1 MISKDRKTLLQS
13 EPLKSTVAFMTNTYA
28 LLSPPSSYQ
37 RLVSLMIRV
46 FSTVG
51 WLAGLMM
58 LLAGCSTNKAA
69 NSPTPIPTMTSV
81 STEQLKNYAR
91 AVLAI
96 EPKRQ
101 EAYKEIRKSFD
112 DDQNVPEI
120 VCTRTDTIASLAKNV
135 QDIAVN
141 YCNQSKKIAESN
153 SLTIQQFNGITLSAQ
168 TDQELQKR
176 IYNELVRLKK

>member
-1 MISKDRKTLLQS
+1 
-13 EPLKSTVAFMTNTYA
+13 MTNTYA

-51 WLAGLMM
+51 WLAGLIM
-58 LLAGCSTNKAA
+58 LLAGCTNKAA
-69 NSPTPIPTMTSV
+69 NAPTPAPTMTSV

-112 DDQNVPEI
+112 GDGKVPEI
-120 VCTRTDTIASLAKNV
+120 VCTRTDTIASLDKNV

-141 YCNQSKKIAESN
+141 YCNQSKKIAETN

-176 IYNELVRLKK
+176 IYNELVRLRK

>member
-1 MISKDRKTLLQS
+1 
-13 EPLKSTVAFMTNTYA
+13 MTNTYA

-37 RLVSLMIRV
+37 RLVSLMIRL

-51 WLAGLMM
+51 WLAGLIM
-58 LLAGCSTNKAA
+58 LLAGCTNKAA
-69 NSPTPIPTMTSV
+69 NAPTPAPTMTSV
-81 STEQLKNYAR
+81 NTEQLKNYAR

-112 DDQNVPEI
+112 GDGKVPEI
-120 VCTRTDTIASLAKNV
+120 VCTRTDTIASLDKNV

-141 YCNQSKKIAESN
+141 YCNQSKKIAETN

-176 IYNELVRLKK
+176 IYNELVRLRK

>member
-1 MISKDRKTLLQS
+1 
-13 EPLKSTVAFMTNTYA
+13 MTNTDA

-37 RLVSLMIRV
+37 RLASLMSRV

-51 WLAGLMM
+51 WLVLTM
-58 LLAGCSTNKAA
+58 LFAGCANKAA
-69 NSPTPIPTMTSV
+69 NSPTPVPTMTSV

-153 SLTIQQFNGITLSAQ
+153 SLTIQQFNGITLTAQ

>member
-1 MISKDRKTLLQS
+1 VISKDRKTLLQN
-13 EPLKSTVAFMTNTYA
+13 EPLKSAVAFMTNTYA
-28 LLSPPSSYQ
+28 SLSLPSSHQ
-37 RLVSLMIRV
+37 RLVSLIIKV
-46 FSTVG
+46 LSTIG

-58 LLAGCSTNKAA
+58 LFTGCSSNKAS

-81 STEQLKNYAR
+81 STDEIKNYAK

-101 EAYKEIRKSFD
+101 EAYKEIQKDFKD
-112 DDQNVPEI
+112 AKVPEI
-120 VCTRTDTIASLAKNV
+120 VCTRADTLASLPKNV

-141 YCNQSKKIAESN
+141 YCNQSKKIGKSH
-153 SLTIQQFNGITLSAQ
+153 SLTIQQFNAITLNAQ
-168 TDQELQKR
+168 TNQDLQKR

>member
-1 MISKDRKTLLQS
+1 
-13 EPLKSTVAFMTNTYA
+13 MTNTYA

-37 RLVSLMIRV
+37 RLVSLMIRL

-51 WLAGLMM
+51 WLAGLIM
-58 LLAGCSTNKAA
+58 LLAGCTNKAA
-69 NSPTPIPTMTSV
+69 NAPTPAPTMTSV

-112 DDQNVPEI
+112 GDGKVPEI
-120 VCTRTDTIASLAKNV
+120 VCTRTDTIASLDKNV

-141 YCNQSKKIAESN
+141 YCNQSKKIAETN

-176 IYNELVRLKK
+176 IYNELVRLRK